1 MFTRLYSAL
10 SVSGSIQRSSL
21 LCNTLRLHSTAPSTD
36 KDTKK
41 APMKSRT
48 PVGKLD
54 DGAHPDAEKQPL
66 KPWPNN
72 VNPFTGE
79 VNGPSGPEPTR
90 YGDWERKG
98 KCVDF

>member
-1 MFTRLYSAL
+1 MLTRLYS
-10 SVSGSIQRSSL
+10 SIFRSACLQRSFAV
-21 LCNTLRLHSTAPSTD
+21 CNTLRLHSTTSSAK
-36 KDTKK
+36 KDSQKPATKIK
-41 APMKSRT
+41 T

-54 DGAHPDAEKQPL
+54 ENAHPDAEREPL

-72 VNPFTGE
+72 KNPHTGE
-79 VNGPSGPEPTR
+79 IGGPSGPEPTR

>member
-1 MFTRLYSAL
+1 MFGRLYS
-10 SVSGSIQRSSL
+10 SVSSVGHIQRSFV
-21 LCNTLRLHSTAPSTD
+21 LCNRLRLQSTVTSNN
-36 KDTKK
+36 KDTKTPTVK
-41 APMKSRT
+41 DKTPM
-48 PVGKLD
+48 GKLD
-54 DGAHPDAEKQPL
+54 ENAHPDAQRQPL

-72 VNPFTGE
+72 TNPNTGE

>member
-1 MFTRLYSAL
+1 MFNRLCSIVSYS
-10 SVSGSIQRSSL
+10 GRIQRSL
-21 LCNTLRLHSTAPSTD
+21 AVCQTLRLHSTKTSTD
-36 KDTKK
+36 KDSKK
-41 APMKSRT
+41 SSIKSKT

-54 DGAHPDAEKQPL
+54 EYSHPDAEKQPL

-72 VNPFTGE
+72 TNPITGE
-79 VNGPSGPEPTR
+79 INGPRGPEPTR